1 MYLVAH
7 QRVHNIPDFIL
18 KRELKVTRW
27 AIERPLFTAYYPD
40 CLPVR
45 CLWSQWLVAG
55 SNTPPIYIIKII
67 ITPCK
72 MLAKCKCVYI
82 TEVTA
87 DSFRLILLLFP
98 VIAVVGH
105 KLPEA
110 GIVTKRQSSVVV
122 I

>member
-1 MYLVAH
+1 
-7 QRVHNIPDFIL
+7 
-18 KRELKVTRW
+18 
-27 AIERPLFTAYYPD
+27 
-40 CLPVR
+40 
-45 CLWSQWLVAG
+45 
-55 SNTPPIYIIKII
+55 
-67 ITPCK
+67 